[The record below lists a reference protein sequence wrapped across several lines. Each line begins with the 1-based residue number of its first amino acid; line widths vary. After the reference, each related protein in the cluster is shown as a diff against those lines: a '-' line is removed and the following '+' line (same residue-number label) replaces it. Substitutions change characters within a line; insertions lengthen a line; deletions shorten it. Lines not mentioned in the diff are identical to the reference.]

1 MKRRSGLFTAIG
13 ILMVCTA
20 IHGGT
25 VTAAET
31 IPVWPGTPPGARP
44 GDDAEAAKLAAALS
58 AGTHKARTGICR
70 GTRIPT
76 IDVYLPPKDKRTGT
90 AMVVYCGGGY
100 GAVCIG
106 PEGMPMAKF
115 LNGNGI
121 AVFMVSYRCRPYQ
134 HPVPFWDVQRAI
146 RVVRHQAKRFD
157 VKPDRIGIMGF
168 SAGGHVTSTLS
179 VHYNETFGRDPV
191 DAIDKVSARAYF
203 SCLIYPVISMRKEIT
218 HGGSRRNLLGDNPPE
233 KLVIKLSNDEQVD
246 KNTPP
251 AFLVH
256 GKPDRVV
263 KYINSQRYHEA
274 CKKHGVPTKLIL
286 MEKGGHGPAMR
297 NGKPSIKGASEDYA
311 DAMVAWIHAM
321 ARSAITAAPPAATMN
336 RDGYRVLASVGGG
349 RWWD

>member
-1 MKRRSGLFTAIG
+1 MNNTDTDRNRRFGVILLLAAMAMAAI
-13 ILMVCTA
+13 
-20 IHGGT
+20 
-25 VTAAET
+25 TAAPAAANAQAPPLTAVET
-31 IPVWPGTPPGARP
+31 IPVWPGTPAGARP
-44 GDDAEAAKLAAALS
+44 GDDGEAAKLATALS
-58 AGTHKARTGICR
+58 AGTHKARIDNCR

-76 IDVYLPPKDKRTGT
+76 IDVYLPPKEKRTGT

-106 PEGMPMAKF
+106 SEGMPMARF
-115 LNGNGI
+115 LNDNGI

-146 RVVRHQAKRFD
+146 RVVRHHAKRFD

-179 VHYNETFGRDPV
+179 VHYEETFGRDPI
-191 DAIDKVSARAYF
+191 DEIDKVSARADF
-203 SCLIYPVISMRKEIT
+203 SCLIYPVISMRKGIT
-218 HGGSRRNLLGDNPPE
+218 HDGSRQNLLGGNLSE
-233 KLVIKLSNDEQVD
+233 ELVVKLSNDEQVD

-256 GKPDRVV
+256 GEPDRVV

-274 CKKHGVPTKLIL
+274 CRKHGVPTKFIL

-311 DAMVAWIHAM
+311 DAMVAWI
-321 ARSAITAAPPAATMN
+321 
-336 RDGYRVLASVGGG
+336 RDLFKK
-349 RWWD
+349 